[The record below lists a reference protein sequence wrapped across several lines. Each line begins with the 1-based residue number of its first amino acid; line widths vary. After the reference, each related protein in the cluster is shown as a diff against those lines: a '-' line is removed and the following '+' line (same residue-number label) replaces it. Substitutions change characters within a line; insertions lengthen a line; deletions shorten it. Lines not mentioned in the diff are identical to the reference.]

1 MAISGL
7 FKLSPKASMVVQKTH
22 PDRGRSDTLETESV
36 IQWLDF
42 AGIWS

>member
-1 MAISGL
+1 MAISGR
-7 FKLSPKASMVVQKTH
+7 FKLSPKASMVVKKTH
-22 PDRGRSDTLETESV
+22 PDRSRSDTLETGPV